1 MIKHLVGLVSKYKIA
16 PITLIVCSFSYSI
29 GFAQAPTV
37 NTPTVTAITT
47 TGATLGGTVT
57 GTLTHRGT
65 RWSTTS
71 PVGTSNE
78 LEEASTTAGAFTQV
92 RTGLPSA
99 ARIFFVA
106 YARNNADVGTTS
118 ETVFVTE
125 PLQLTGGQLTA
136 SANGSATLNL
146 TFPAANSWAG
156 TGATAGYVIYRN
168 AGSAPSLG
176 ALTDGAV
183 PPVDGT
189 GDKIAT
195 ITDGTA
201 TTFNDSGLTA
211 GTNYFYTIIP
221 FAWDGSAATT
231 YNYNLASPQTA
242 NDFTFAT
249 EPGGHA
255 TGVITVTPVS
265 SSQLNLSFNSVT
277 TSSIANAAG
286 YIVLIKSSA
295 IVVGDLAT
303 LADGAAPN
311 AFGLFE
317 AIINSTGTGTY
328 SDLSGLSANT
338 TYHYAIIPYNR
349 GSDDQTY
356 NYLTTAGFA
365 VGSGTT
371 PDITAAFTPI
381 AAGTTPVLLSTVLE
395 AGSTSRVVLGF
406 SVTSGGTQVINDLNF
421 SYTGLTS
428 QITNE
433 YIYYGGTTAGTLGS
447 PILTDNSP
455 DGSFSFTSVAPLDK
469 TLDATA
475 KYYYLVLD
483 VSDNVVA
490 STNSISI
497 QLNQGGVVLASGTVS
512 AFSSSRSFTFNT
524 SQLSDIILVPG
535 GTTTPLNYIDYVDP
549 TIDND
554 QSNSVTLADYQIRDG
569 GAGNDTDNK
578 GMSVTSIEIQVTN
591 AGNLSSIALFNDDTN
606 TEIAGT
612 EQSVSGTGTLNFTFT
627 PTTPISVTDNGS
639 FNLNV
644 RGVFKETV
652 TDNQSIQISIVSVT
666 ASSTALSGFS
676 PIGTW
681 ASTQTSNAEN
691 TINVVATQLEF
702 EQNPPATPVNTD
714 FSATLMAIDASDNID
729 LNYTGKVDLTIPGG
743 PATLTG
749 GAQSLSPNLIAG
761 QFTWTQLR
769 INQAGTY
776 SLRGRDDAYTGTPLN
791 QPNLGNA
798 TASVTISSSAS
809 TVTQPS
815 ALNLCY
821 GGNFQTLGNIVI
833 TETDPSG
840 FSSSG
845 SFSMALPTGFIFD
858 TSVTTAPII
867 SNGTAAPTALTYS
880 GQNIVEFSYNF
891 TSGSANINSITI
903 SGLRVR
909 HPHPGGENP
918 PSSSNSITRTGGT
931 AIIAGVI
938 SGTPL
943 ASVNAALDPLP
954 PGLGFTVEKVN
965 PGDVDVAP
973 GETRFSKSSN
983 PVKLVGSPAG
993 GSGTEFVGQGVS
1005 LIAGQYQFN
1014 PESLEPGTYPI
1025 TYRHKT
1031 GTGSNCE
1038 FQILKNFEVYTTNIT
1053 NLNPKYCDN
1062 EPQTDPMNVDSYIA
1076 TFYNNAQYSGWVNQ
1090 KFIYYEPTTGASIDI
1105 TSPSNDIF
1113 DPKLSDYQDVYDKTG
1128 EDYST
1133 RGIWI
1138 GFVMTGTYDA
1148 PPYTTCTTVC
1158 IPLGGCFPICTITDP
1173 APESQTRTIWQ
1184 LIRVE
1189 KAPAVSFKISKTSFC
1204 DDESAVAL
1212 IGTPSNSSNEVVD
1225 KFEGAPAGTYVLK
1238 PSQTISG
1245 FWEFDPA
1252 NVTGVT
1258 INNSQQ
1264 VDITYTYQDQS
1275 TFCTATSPPTTLT
1288 VHKRPSIT
1296 LGTDIIS
1303 VGGSAI
1309 ELCQEETI
1317 PQFDANPTTNIQY
1330 NWYLDNVL
1338 SGKKTGNSF
1347 LPTMSNTV
1355 LGKTT
1360 FYLTKSNETYPQ
1372 CESSAAEVSV
1382 TIRPL
1387 PIINFSWKNPCL
1399 ETVPFVQFEAT
1410 ELSQPTLTNLVYS
1423 WNFSVNN
1430 NLTFNPAPASANPL
1444 VQYLE
1449 SGKDEVR
1456 LIVSTV
1462 FGCTDTLTKPIYIL
1476 PNFGNPITK
1485 DNPYSQ
1491 DFNLINNWIS
1501 GGENSSWEWGTLGLK
1516 GNENVTTHGKGWDTN
1531 LTGTSN
1537 KEEQSWVLSE
1547 CLDLSSI
1554 VKPVISLG
1562 IFTDTPAGVNGAVLQ
1577 ANVNGNIEND
1587 ADWITIGK
1595 EGGGINWYD
1604 TRGISNSPGNQSAND
1619 IGWSGNVLST
1629 QGKYNTWVIAINKL
1643 DTILNYPRNK
1653 VVFRIAFG
1661 AGNTQTDGFAFDNVF
1676 IGERTRVVLMENFT
1690 NNSYT
1695 GTTPT
1700 ITTHNDTYR
1709 NLGTAGSEVVKVQYH
1724 TPFPGDDPVNALNPQ
1739 INNART
1745 AFYGITEAPT
1755 IRVDG
1760 RSRTGGIASWLSTLY
1775 DERVLTPSPIEI
1787 VPTVTKVDGEVII
1800 STAITNRTG
1809 QTLPLQGAHVFITV
1823 VQKSVTDAALL
1834 QGTSNSEFVFVARQ
1848 MLPSPT
1854 GRIIESNIA
1863 AGATYTVPDVIWRFN
1878 SGDAIVITVQETG
1891 GSKEVYQSHVV
1902 LTPPQPDL
1910 VTGVEDIA
1918 EYITIYPNPANES
1931 FEIELPVKADH
1942 RMAIN
1947 LIDPVGRQAQQLYF
1961 EKGEQTKTINTQ
1973 NLAQGIYV
1981 VQIGSGKTGVVR
1993 KKVLVVH

>member
-16 PITLIVCSFSYSI
+16 PIMLIVCGFSYSI

-37 NTPTVTAITT
+37 NTPSVTAITT

-78 LEEASTTAGAFTQV
+78 LEEASTTAGAFTQA

-106 YARNNADVGTTS
+106 YARNNADAGTTS
-118 ETVFVTE
+118 ETIFVTE

-136 SANGSATLNL
+136 TANGSATLNL
-146 TFPAANSWAG
+146 TFPTANSWAG

-176 ALTDGAV
+176 ALADGAA
-183 PPVDGT
+183 PPADGT
-189 GDKIAT
+189 GDKITT
-195 ITDGTA
+195 ITNGAA
-201 TTFNDSGLTA
+201 TGFSDSGLTP
-211 GTNYFYTIIP
+211 GTDYYYTIIP

-255 TGVITVTPVS
+255 TGAITVTPVS

-277 TSSIANAAG
+277 TSSIANATG
-286 YIVLIKSSA
+286 YVVLVKSSA

-328 SDLSGLSANT
+328 SDITGLSANT

-381 AAGTTPVLLSTVLE
+381 AAGTTPVLLSSVLE

-406 SVTSGGTQVINDLNF
+406 SVTSTGSQVINDLNF

-447 PILTDNSP
+447 QILSDNSP
-455 DGSFSFTSVAPLDK
+455 DGSFSFASVAAGDK
-469 TLDATA
+469 TLGATA

-512 AFSSSRSFTFNT
+512 AFSSSRSFTFNS
-524 SQLSDIILVPG
+524 SQESDITFPND
-535 GTTTPLNYIDYVDP
+535 GTTAAIAYRSYQGTSIGPGQPSPPDGAA
-549 TIDND
+549 
-554 QSNSVTLADYQIRDG
+554 SVSLADFIIRDG
-569 GAGNDTDNK
+569 GSDGIDSDNK
-578 GMSVTSIEIQVTN
+578 STNVTSITISITN
-591 AGNLSSIALFNDDTN
+591 PGNVRQIALFNDDTD

-612 EQSVSGTGTLNFTFT
+612 EQTVSGSTIVFT
-627 PTTPISVTDNGS
+627 PSSPISVPDNGT
-639 FNLNV
+639 FRINV
-644 RGVFKETV
+644 RASFLQAV
-652 TDNQSIQISIVSVT
+652 TDNHQIHVAITNVT
-666 ASSTALSGFS
+666 SSANTSGFAAANGGGATTT
-676 PIGTW
+676 GT
-681 ASTQTSNAEN
+681 T
-691 TINVVATQLEF
+691 NVVTVNASKLIFTAF
-702 EQNPPATPVNTD
+702 PTTSPVNTD
-714 FSATLMAIDASDNID
+714 FNIVVRAVDSNPYNNRD
-729 LNYTGKVDLTIPGG
+729 LDYNGQISLSKISGPTG
-743 PATLTG
+743 TLTAG
-749 GAQSLSPNLIAG
+749 GGETLTPTLSSG
-761 QFTWTQLR
+761 QYTWNQLR
-769 INQAGTY
+769 LNASG
-776 SLRGRDDAYTGTPLN
+776 SFGLEASDDAYADAIGD
-791 QPNLGNA
+791 
-798 TASVTISSSAS
+798 ASSTISITSSPS
-809 TVTQPS
+809 TVTVPS
-815 ALNLCY
+815 TLNICY
-821 GGNFQTLGNIVI
+821 GGDAQTLGNIVI
-833 TETDPSG
+833 TETDQGG
-840 FSSSG
+840 FSTSG
-845 SFSMALPTGFIFD
+845 TFTISLPAGFQFD
-858 TSVTTAPII
+858 QTVTTAPSTTGAGI
-867 SNGTAAPTALTYS
+867 SISTLSYPSSSVAEFTITLTGAAA
-880 GQNIVEFSYNF
+880 
-891 TSGSANINSITI
+891 TSTNTITI
-903 SGLRVR
+903 GGLKIR
-909 HPHPGGENP
+909 HPHPGTQSP
-918 PSSSNSITRTGGT
+918 PAAGGAITRAGGT
-931 AIIAGVI
+931 ATIAGVI
-938 SGTPL
+938 SSTTLGNV
-943 ASVNAALDPLP
+943 SVIETGPAVD
-954 PGLGFTVEKVN
+954 FTVVKIN
-965 PGDVDVAP
+965 SGDVNVDP
-973 GETRFSKSSN
+973 DETRFSQNAN
-983 PVKLVGSPAG
+983 PVRLVGTPAG
-993 GSGTEFVGQGVS
+993 GAGTEFSGAGVT
-1005 LIAGQYQFN
+1005 LVAGQYRFN
-1014 PESLEPGTYPI
+1014 PQSLSPALYPI
-1025 TYRHKT
+1025 TYKYKDA
-1031 GTGSNCE
+1031 GGAKCE
-1038 FQILKNFEVYTTNIT
+1038 VIVVKIFEVYTTNIT
-1053 NLNPKYCDN
+1053 NLAAQYCNNDAPTLTMDVDN
-1062 EPQTDPMNVDSYIA
+1062 YINA
-1076 TFYNNAQYSGWVNQ
+1076 FYNNANFYGFSLERFVYWNTLGGRNQDGSLNGLAGPGQVNLGNTLVYSDV
-1090 KFIYYEPTTGASIDI
+1090 
-1105 TSPSNDIF
+1105 F
-1113 DPKLSDYQDVYDKTG
+1113 DPQFPDYQPVYSATG
-1128 EDYST
+1128 NVYGT
-1133 RGIWI
+1133 IGIWI
-1138 GFVMTGTYDA
+1138 GFIINGTYDGDG
-1148 PPYTTCTTVC
+1148 PGLLYLPQPYTR
-1158 IPLGGCFPICTITDP
+1158 I
-1173 APESQTRTIWQ
+1173 IWQ
-1184 LIRVE
+1184 LIPVRPSP
-1189 KAPAVSFKISKTSFC
+1189 KPSFTLPGNDYQFC
-1204 DDESAVAL
+1204 DDEAAVVL
-1212 IGTPSNSSNEVVD
+1212 TGSPSNSNSTSND
-1225 KFEGAPAGTYVLK
+1225 FFTAGNGQSGSIPTPSSSPAVWTFN
-1238 PSQTISG
+1238 PQ
-1245 FWEFDPA
+1245 

-1258 INNSQQ
+1258 VGTTTEIP
-1264 VDITYTYQDQS
+1264 ITYTYRDAS
-1275 TFCTATSPPTTLT
+1275 TGCAGTSDPITIK
-1288 VHKRPSIT
+1288 VNKRPSVDLIPDIGGGSRQICQGEDIPEFNATPDPNIIYNWYADVT
-1296 LGTDIIS
+1296 LNELLASGFSFKPPIDNNVPSVIPFYVTKESAGCESVGANISVAVRTLPRIDFTWQNACQGSPTDFSAIENSILDLNDLVYTWDFNLNSTLTHNNDNLEDEDILVSNPTINYLSAGTDIVKLVVETAFECKDS
-1303 VGGSAI
+1303 VSKPVYIVPKVTTPIAI
-1309 ELCQEETI
+1309 GT
-1317 PQFDANPTTNIQY
+1317 
-1330 NWYLDNVL
+1330 
-1338 SGKKTGNSF
+1338 
-1347 LPTMSNTV
+1347 
-1355 LGKTT
+1355 
-1360 FYLTKSNETYPQ
+1360 
-1372 CESSAAEVSV
+1372 
-1382 TIRPL
+1382 
-1387 PIINFSWKNPCL
+1387 
-1399 ETVPFVQFEAT
+1399 
-1410 ELSQPTLTNLVYS
+1410 
-1423 WNFSVNN
+1423 
-1430 NLTFNPAPASANPL
+1430 
-1444 VQYLE
+1444 
-1449 SGKDEVR
+1449 
-1456 LIVSTV
+1456 
-1462 FGCTDTLTKPIYIL
+1462 
-1476 PNFGNPITK
+1476 
-1485 DNPYSQ
+1485 PYTQ
-1491 DFNLINNWIS
+1491 DFNTDEAGWIS
-1501 GGENSSWEWGTLGLK
+1501 GGTNSSWEWGTLLTK
-1516 GNENVTTHGKGWDTN
+1516 GTEATATRGSGWDTRIN
-1531 LTGTSN
+1531 GTN
-1537 KEEQSWVLSE
+1537 NQQEQSWVLSN
-1547 CLDLSSI
+1547 CFDITST
-1554 VKPVISLG
+1554 KPVISLD
-1562 IFTDTPAGVNGAVLQ
+1562 IFSETPLGVNGAVLQ
-1577 ANVNGNIEND
+1577 ANTNGNIDDD
-1587 ADWITIGK
+1587 ASWITIGAVNS
-1595 EGGGINWYD
+1595 GINWYD
-1604 TRGISNSPGNQSAND
+1604 AQGISNSPGNQASGD
-1619 IGWSGNVLST
+1619 VGWSGNNVT
-1629 QGKYNTWVIAINKL
+1629 RPNKYDTWTTAIFNL
-1643 DTILNYPRNK
+1643 DPLAGSSN
-1653 VVFRIAFG
+1653 VVFRIAF
-1661 AGNTQTDGFAFDNVF
+1661 AADKTQSDGFAFDNVF

-1690 NNSYT
+1690 NNSFT

-1910 VTGVEDIA
+1910 VTGIEDIA

-1947 LIDPVGRQAQQLYF
+1947 LIDPVGRNAQQLYF